1 MTSQEYVFIMFENA
15 PLDEDTVRQGLDILF
30 LLHEEFKNVT
40 TDVIYICTWENLID
54 SDSTSYNLDRPNI
67 KSY

>member
-15 PLDEDTVRQGLDILF
+15 PLDKDTDKQGLDILF

-40 TDVIYICTWENLID
+40 TEV
-54 SDSTSYNLDRPNI
+54 
-67 KSY
+67 